1 MNVTVYAPY
10 AAWSPHFETELELME
25 LHLGMGDAVTFIT
38 CDAALRFCEANE
50 KHDFS
55 VCAYCVGRAQEGVT
69 RLSRPVRVL
78 RLSELILEAKKS
90 MKGLQPLLH
99 DYSSFAE
106 LYQVKAGDFDIG
118 AAVLSSLNSILDD
131 PEPDP
136 SEHRDYTSRSFAAA
150 FAAYAALDRYL
161 DHNPCDLFY
170 FLNGR
175 LANFRAA
182 LRACYKHQVRCLI
195 HERGASLE
203 SYSLAENTM
212 PHDPA
217 FIRKYV
223 AATLEKAE
231 SPDQKRSIAEAFYT
245 ERREGKVA
253 NWTSFTDYQ
262 DRGSLP
268 DGWLDSSIRIAMF
281 SSTESEFACLREY
294 YPTPIYPSQLEG
306 LEMILRDLADKR
318 FAGTFAVRMHPN
330 CVRTRSDFTEKLRAL
345 PFPFLRVIAPEDKID
360 SYALVESAQKVLT
373 WGSTIGIEAAFWR
386 VPSIVVGWAEYNH
399 LGSTYNPASH
409 EEVMGLLLNS
419 LEPKP
424 IAGAID
430 YGFYCKSYGTPFKY
444 VTPEGPFFAL
454 FKGKPVRPPR
464 LRKAFTSE
472 TPTRFEKWQRSVWT
486 TWNKGRLQ
494 GIYRGHHFGP
504 DPTQLISPAKEKS
517 AESPENE

>member
-10 AAWSPHFETELELME
+10 AAWSPHFDTELELME
-25 LHLGMGDAVTFIT
+25 LHLGKGDEVTVIT

-55 VCAYCVGRAQEGVT
+55 VCAYCVGRAREGLT
-69 RLSRPVRVL
+69 RLSRSVRVVP
-78 RLSELILEAKKS
+78 LSKLILQAKER
-90 MKGLQPLLH
+90 MKGLQNLLH
-99 DYSSFAE
+99 DYRSFAE
-106 LYQVKAGDFDIG
+106 LYRVKTGDFDIG

-136 SEHRDYTSRSFAAA
+136 SQHREYTSAALAAA
-150 FAAYAALDRYL
+150 FAAYAGLDCYL
-161 DHNPCDLFY
+161 ERNPCDLFY
-170 FLNGR
+170 LFNGR

-182 LRACYKHQVRCLI
+182 LRACNKHHVRCLV
-195 HERGASLE
+195 HERGSSLE

-217 FIRKYV
+217 FITKYV

-231 SPDQKRSIAEAFYT
+231 SAEQKKAVAQAFYA

-262 DRGSLP
+262 DAGSLP
-268 DGWLDSSIRIAMF
+268 QGWLDSPIRIAMF

-306 LEMILRDLADKR
+306 LEMILRDLADKS
-318 FAGTFAVRMHPN
+318 FAGTFAIRMHPN

-399 LGSTYNPASH
+399 LGSTYIPASH
-409 EEVMGLLLNS
+409 TEVMDLLLNP

-424 IAGAID
+424 TDGAID

-444 VTPEGPFFAL
+444 VTPWGPFFAL
-454 FKGKPVRPPR
+454 FKGTPVRPPH
-464 LRKAFTSE
+464 LRKALASE
-472 TPTRFEKWQRSVWT
+472 APTRFEKWQRSIWT
-486 TWNKGRLQ
+486 TWNKRRLH
-494 GIYRGHHFGP
+494 GIYRGRRFGL
-504 DPTQLISPAKEKS
+504 DPTQLISSPKEKP
-517 AESPENE
+517 AGTKET